1 MSTEYVY
8 IRKLNAQE
16 LGFRKG
22 EPKKAGRYIYIS
34 KDYLSYFPALS
45 TVIRNDHVIID
56 VIPPSLNQIV
66 LTNFVYHNDK
76 IIDKKPNGRDEFRL
90 YLNEG
95 NDPGR
100 DYFQPED
107 IIAIHRFKM
116 ENGNVVYKM
125 YLFPAAIKG
134 DEYER
139 LEKLLK
145 DKGIYDS
152 HALLPISDMPFI
164 ALSRNIDS
172 STVVVPDDVKE
183 AVLTEEISL
192 IPDEEMKKE
201 FEFTNLIRESAF
213 RDLLLYFY
221 DFRCA
226 VTGTII
232 RYDSLNNLEAAHIIP
247 DELRGPAHPKN
258 GLPLNRDMH
267 WAFDK
272 GFFTVNDKYEV
283 IVHEKVKNN
292 EILSKIH
299 GKKIILPED
308 SRARPSSFSLN
319 WHKDNIFGVFTRSI

>member
-1 MSTEYVY
+1 MAAEDVY

-22 EPKKAGRYIYIS
+22 EPKKAGRYIYVS
-34 KDYLSYFPALS
+34 KEYLSFFPPLS

-56 VIPPSLNQIV
+56 LIPPTLNHVV

-76 IIDKKPNGRDEFRL
+76 IVDNKPNGRDEFRV
-90 YLNEG
+90 YLNEAS
-95 NDPGR
+95 DPGR
-100 DYFQPED
+100 NYFQPDD
-107 IIAIHRFKM
+107 IIVIYRFETESSK
-116 ENGNVVYKM
+116 VVYRV
-125 YLFPAAIKG
+125 YYFPAARKG
-134 DEYER
+134 EEYGL

-145 DKGIYDS
+145 DKGIHES
-152 HALLPISDMPFI
+152 HALLPISDIPF
-164 ALSRNIDS
+164 LKVNRNIDGS
-172 STVVVPDDVKE
+172 IVVVPEEVKE
-183 AVLTEEISL
+183 AVLEEEVSL
-192 IPDEEMKKE
+192 IPEEEMKKE
-201 FEFTNLIRESAF
+201 FEFTSLIRESAF

-258 GLPLNRDMH
+258 GLPLSRDMH

-272 GFFTVNDKYEV
+272 GFFTVNDTYEI
-283 IVHEKVKNN
+283 IVHEKVRDS
-292 EILSKIH
+292 EILSKVH

-319 WHKDNIFGVFTRSI
+319 WHKDNIFGIFIKSI